1 MDMDHED
8 YIEKIISER
17 KIKELFIQL
26 KESRN
31 SDERLI
37 KLGKINKIMI
47 SLKEQGIEYN
57 KGVYEFVSKNLDI
70 MQQKESEQIENML
83 KELNN
88 SKDLQ
93 SQRVLLKQLVIK
105 FNSLKSAGVRYNK
118 DEYEYI
124 IKELKK
130 VEDKI
135 AEEKYR
141 NDEEYQ
147 EWEDYKKEEQEGDE
161 LEL

>member
-47 SLKEQGIEYN
+47 NLKEQGIEYN

-70 MQQKESEQIENML
+70 MQQKKSEQIEFML

-93 SQRVLLKQLVIK
+93 SQKVLLKQLVIK
-105 FNSLKSAGVRYNK
+105 FNSLKSAGTRYNK
-118 DEYEYI
+118 DEYEYV

-130 VEDKI
+130 VENKI

-147 EWEDYKKEEQEGDE
+147 EWEDYKKEEQEDDE
-161 LEL
+161 MEL

>member
-70 MQQKESEQIENML
+70 MQQK
-83 KELNN
+83 K
-88 SKDLQ
+88 
-93 SQRVLLKQLVIK
+93 
-105 FNSLKSAGVRYNK
+105 
-118 DEYEYI
+118 
-124 IKELKK
+124 
-130 VEDKI
+130 
-135 AEEKYR
+135 
-141 NDEEYQ
+141 
-147 EWEDYKKEEQEGDE
+147 
-161 LEL
+161 

>member
-70 MQQKESEQIENML
+70 MQQKKSEQIEFIL

-93 SQRVLLKQLVIK
+93 SQKVLLKQLVIK
-105 FNSLKSAGVRYNK
+105 FNSLMSAGTRYNK
-118 DEYEYI
+118 DEYEYV

-130 VEDKI
+130 VENKI

-147 EWEDYKKEEQEGDE
+147 EWEDYKKEEQEDDE
-161 LEL
+161 MEL

>member
-70 MQQKESEQIENML
+70 MQQKKSEQIEFIL

-93 SQRVLLKQLVIK
+93 SQKVLLKQLVIK
-105 FNSLKSAGVRYNK
+105 FNSLMSAGTRYNK
-118 DEYEYI
+118 DEYEYV

-130 VEDKI
+130 VENKI
-135 AEEKYR
+135 AEETYR

-147 EWEDYKKEEQEGDE
+147 EWEDYKKEEQEDDE
-161 LEL
+161 MEL